1 MFKLLLITVVAVPV
15 LLGMYA
21 ATARKRRQGLALML
35 AFVIAY
41 DLLYVAM
48 LYYVRIRWVGW
59 ESAGG

>member
-21 ATARKRRQGLALML
+21 ATVRSRRHGLVLML
-35 AFVIAY
+35 ALVLVY
-41 DLLYVAM
+41 DVLYMAM

-59 ESAGG
+59 GASGG